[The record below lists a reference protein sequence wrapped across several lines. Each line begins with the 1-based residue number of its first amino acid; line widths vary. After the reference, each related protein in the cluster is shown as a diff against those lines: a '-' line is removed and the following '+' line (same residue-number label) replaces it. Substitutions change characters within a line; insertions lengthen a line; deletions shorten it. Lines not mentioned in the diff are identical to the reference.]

1 MIQASIAD
9 APTLSTDDKLW
20 SLIHLFILS
29 ECHLNEYFGDDDS
42 DGRSQNS
49 GRTHLVWEGYLT
61 SHTTC
66 AVRSRHMAE
75 EAESFWT
82 SRVHT
87 YGSVNIEQYFKI
99 NLFSLVY
106 KTVTT

>member
-1 MIQASIAD
+1 MPLAD
-9 APTLSTDDKLW
+9 ALILSIDDKLW

-29 ECHLNEYFGDDDS
+29 ERHLNEYFADDS

>member
-1 MIQASIAD
+1 
-9 APTLSTDDKLW
+9 
-20 SLIHLFILS
+20 
-29 ECHLNEYFGDDDS
+29 
-42 DGRSQNS
+42 
-49 GRTHLVWEGYLT
+49 
-61 SHTTC
+61 
-66 AVRSRHMAE
+66 MAE